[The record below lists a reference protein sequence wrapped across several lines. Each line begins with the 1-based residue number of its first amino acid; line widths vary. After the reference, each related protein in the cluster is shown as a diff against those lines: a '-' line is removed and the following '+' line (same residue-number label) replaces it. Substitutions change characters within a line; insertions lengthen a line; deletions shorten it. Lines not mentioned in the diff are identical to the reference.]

1 VVRSVGSAV
10 AGEDDVV
17 GHAVEEG
24 DPPGEGVLRVVLRLR
39 PGLDAEAVRAVATR
53 IGERLATDGEL
64 RARVDGISFT
74 VV

>member
-1 VVRSVGSAV
+1 M
-10 AGEDDVV
+10 
-17 GHAVEEG
+17 EEG

-39 PGLDAEAVRAVATR
+39 PGLDAGGVREVATR

-64 RARVDGISFT
+64 RARVDGIAFK

>member
-1 VVRSVGSAV
+1 VGSAV
-10 AGEDDVV
+10 AGEDDVE